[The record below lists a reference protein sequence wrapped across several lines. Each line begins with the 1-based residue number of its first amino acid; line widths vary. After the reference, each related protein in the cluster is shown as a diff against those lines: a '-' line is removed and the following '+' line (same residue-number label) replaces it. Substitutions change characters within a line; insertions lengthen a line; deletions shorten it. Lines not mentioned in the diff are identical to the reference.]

1 MHVKS
6 IYLTSREIIHF
17 IMVACML
24 HHFEAI
30 NTLNGNVT
38 IHRLLAVCITH
49 TESVS
54 FMLIL
59 KWRTN
64 K

>member
-1 MHVKS
+1 
-6 IYLTSREIIHF
+6 
-17 IMVACML
+17 ML